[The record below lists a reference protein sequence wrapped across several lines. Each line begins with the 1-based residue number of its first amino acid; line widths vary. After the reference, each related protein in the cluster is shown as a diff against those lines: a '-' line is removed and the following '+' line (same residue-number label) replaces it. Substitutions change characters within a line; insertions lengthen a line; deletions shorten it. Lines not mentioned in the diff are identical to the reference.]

1 MKQNVHIKIPRDRLA
16 RFCESNHINRL
27 SLYGS
32 VLGHDFSQDS
42 DIDMLIEFEPGT
54 KAGFFKLAQMENEL
68 SEILGRKVDLRTP
81 AELSRYFRQDVLEN
95 AKVEYAKG

>member
-1 MKQNVHIKIPRDRLA
+1 MRQNPRIKISKDRLA

>member
-1 MKQNVHIKIPRDRLA
+1 MRQNARIKIPKDRLA

-32 VLGHDFSQDS
+32 VLSHDFRQDS

-54 KAGFFKLAQMENEL
+54 KAGLFKLARMENEL